1 MSTHRPVD
9 LARLSLGV
17 VALARPHVLVRLGAE
32 DGQGVRTTIRILGAR
47 YVVQSAAGFVLVRP
61 WVRDADAAIDLI
73 HAATMLAMA
82 ALAPAH
88 RRLALLSAATATAFA
103 AADLNEKMR

>member
-1 MSTHRPVD
+1 MSALRPVD

-47 YVVQSAAGFVLVRP
+47 YVVQSAAGLAFGRP
-61 WVRDADAAIDLI
+61 WVRDADATIDLI
-73 HAATMLAMA
+73 HAATMLALA
-82 ALAPAH
+82 ALA
-88 RRLALLSAATATAFA
+88 RRIVDSPCSVAPPLPLSPPPT
-103 AADLNEKMR
+103 